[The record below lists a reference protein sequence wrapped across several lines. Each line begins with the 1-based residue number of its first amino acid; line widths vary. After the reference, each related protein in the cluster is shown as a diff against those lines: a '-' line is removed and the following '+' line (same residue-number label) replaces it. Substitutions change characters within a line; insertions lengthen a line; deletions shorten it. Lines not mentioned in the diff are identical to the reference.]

1 VRIFLQKKQIMKLKH
16 LLILLITLLA
26 ASCKKD
32 NETAVD
38 PNTLII
44 NDGGTINGTY
54 TTGQKVVVKKGTVT
68 LKGYT
73 YFESGSQI
81 TIEPGTII
89 KSDIASKGALIIE
102 RGAKIFAEGTASLPI
117 VFTSGKAVGERNP
130 GDWGGIIVLGNAPT
144 NRATEPTI
152 EGGVGKKYGGTDPN
166 DNSGVIKYV
175 RIEFA
180 GIADA
185 PGSEINGLTLG
196 GVGAGTTIDY
206 VQVTYGNDDAYE
218 FFGGTVNAKH
228 LVAYGTADDDFDF
241 DFGYVGKI
249 QHAFS
254 LRNPEFVDG
263 GDAGN
268 GIECDNDATGTL
280 ATPITRPNLSN
291 FTILGPNDA
300 ANTAANHNYSL
311 RFRRATQFVL
321 NNSILLGHPDAGL
334 SLESDATYNA
344 FIDGTSQFKNN
355 LIFASSNIFRIGSVS
370 VAGASAANVQTKATN
385 DGTTVLANVAAA
397 SLTNPFNLTAPNA
410 LPTSGAAALS
420 GATFTGVQADAFFDK
435 VAYKGAFGATNWT
448 SGWANFNFTKG
459 ANGY

>member
-1 VRIFLQKKQIMKLKH
+1 MKLKH
-16 LLILLITLLA
+16 LFIFSIALLV

-32 NETAVD
+32 NETQVD
-38 PNTLII
+38 ANTIII
-44 NDGGTINGTY
+44 NDGGMLTGTY
-54 TTGQKVVVKKGTVT
+54 TTGKKIVVKKGTVT

-73 YFESGSQI
+73 YFESGSQL

-89 KSDIASKGALIIE
+89 KSDIASKGALVIE
-102 RGAKIFAEGTASLPI
+102 RGAKIFAEGTVSQPI
-117 VFTSGKAVGERNP
+117 VFTSGRAVGERQP

-144 NRATEPTI
+144 NRLTEPTI

-180 GIADA
+180 GIAEA
-185 PGSEINGLTLG
+185 QGSEINGLTLG
-196 GVGAGTTIDY
+196 GVGAGTTVEY

-218 FFGGTVNAKH
+218 FFGGTVNAKY

-249 QHAFS
+249 QHGFS

-268 GIECDNDATGTL
+268 GIECDNDGTGTL

-300 ANTAANHNYSL
+300 AGTAANHNFAC
-311 RFRRATQFVL
+311 RFRRGTQFIL
-321 NNSILLGHPDAGL
+321 NNSIILGHPDAGL
-334 SLESDATYNA
+334 SLESDATYSA
-344 FIDGTSQFKNN
+344 FMDGFSQFRNN
-355 LIFASSNIFRIGSVS
+355 LIFASANIFRISSVA
-370 VAGASAANVQTKATN
+370 VAGASAANVQTKATT

-410 LPTSGAAALS
+410 LPTAGAAALN

-435 VAYKGAFGATNWT
+435 VTHRGAFGATNWMA
-448 SGWANFNFTKG
+448 GWTNFNFTKG

>member
-1 VRIFLQKKQIMKLKH
+1 MKLKNL
-16 LLILLITLLA
+16 LLILSFSALA
-26 ASCKKD
+26 FTACEKD
-32 NETAVD
+32 KTEVLD
-38 PNTLII
+38 LNTLVI
-44 NDGGTINGTY
+44 NDGGSITGTY
-54 TTGQKVVVKKGTVT
+54 TSGQKVVVKKGTVT

-73 YFESGSQI
+73 YFEAGSQI
-81 TIEPGTII
+81 TFEPGTVI
-89 KSDIASKGALIIE
+89 KSDIASKGALVIE
-102 RGAKIFAEGTASLPI
+102 KGAKIFAEGTASLPI

-130 GDWGGIIVLGNAPT
+130 GDWGGIIILGNAPT

-152 EGGVGKKYGGTDPN
+152 EGGVGRKYGGNIAD
-166 DNSGVIKYV
+166 DNSGVLKYV

-196 GVGAGTTIDY
+196 GVGSGTTIDY

-249 QHAFS
+249 QYAYS

-268 GIECDNDATGTL
+268 GIECDNDATGTT
-280 ATPITRPNLSN
+280 ATPITKPNLSN

-300 ANTAANHNYSL
+300 ANTAANHNFAC
-311 RFRRATQFVL
+311 RFRRATQFIL
-321 NNSILLGHPDAGL
+321 NNSIILGHPDAGL

-344 FIDGTSQFKNN
+344 VIDGSSQFRNN
-355 LIFASSNIFRIGSVS
+355 LIFASANIFRIASVS
-370 VAGASAANVQTKATN
+370 VAGASAANVQTKATA

-397 SLTNPFNLTAPNA
+397 SLTNPFNLTAPNP

-435 VAYKGAFGATNWT
+435 VAFKGAFGSSNWLTGWTNF
-448 SGWANFNFTKG
+448 SFTKG
-459 ANGY
+459 PNGY